1 MQSSRERN
9 VSLPRAISK
18 LGVASR
24 KQAEE
29 MILSGRV
36 TVNGLVLKNTSF
48 RVDLR
53 EDKIKLDGEAI
64 QKKKFIYL
72 ILNKPKGYVT
82 TRSDELN
89 RKTIYDL
96 LKNVREW
103 VFPVGRLDKDTTGLL
118 LLTNDNKLGE
128 VLTNP
133 KSPPDPL
140 DHRASWRAGRI
151 HKTYVAKINKPVDRL
166 ALEKLRSGVFIDED
180 LKTLPAKVN
189 IINGTRTEIMLTIVE
204 GKNRQVRRMFE
215 SLTYKVIELKRIQ
228 IGPILLGNLELGCF
242 RHLTKPEVEKLMEQ
256 K

>member
-1 MQSSRERN
+1 MQSRKKN
-9 VSLPRAISK
+9 TVSLPRAISK
-18 LGVASR
+18 LGAASR

-29 MILSGRV
+29 LIRSGRV
-36 TVNGLVLKNTSF
+36 TVNGIVSKNILL

-53 EDKIKLDGEAI
+53 KNKIRLDEVAI

-96 LKNVREW
+96 LKDVPEW
-103 VFPVGRLDKDTTGLL
+103 VFPVGRLDKDTVGLL
-118 LLTNDNKLGE
+118 MITNDNRLGE

-133 KSPPDPL
+133 KSK
-140 DHRASWRAGRI
+140 I
-151 HKTYVAKINKPVDRL
+151 QKTYIAKISKPVGKMDI
-166 ALEKLRSGVFIDED
+166 EKLRDGVFIDED
-180 LKTLPAKVN
+180 LITLPAKVKG
-189 IINGTRTEIMLTIVE
+189 INDERTEIMLTIVE

-215 SLTYKVIELKRIQ
+215 SLNYKVMELKRIQ
-228 IGPILLGNLELGCF
+228 IGDIKLGNLQLGSY
-242 RHLTKPEVEKLMEQ
+242 RHLTKPEVEKLMEN

>member
-29 MILSGRV
+29 MILTGRV
-36 TVNGLVLKNTSF
+36 TVNGLVVKNTSV
-48 RVDLR
+48 RVDLN
-53 EDKIKLDGEAI
+53 EDKIKLDGEAVK
-64 QKKKFIYL
+64 KKKFIYL

-96 LKNVREW
+96 IKNVSEW
-103 VFPVGRLDKDTTGLL
+103 TFPVGRLDKDTTGLI

-128 VLTNP
+128 TLTNP
-133 KSPPDPL
+133 DSK
-140 DHRASWRAGRI
+140 I
-151 HKTYVAKINKPVDRL
+151 QKTYIAKINKPVGNSD
-166 ALEKLRSGVFIDED
+166 LEKLRSGVFIEEE
-180 LKTLPAKVN
+180 LKTLPAKVS
-189 IINGTRTEIMLTIVE
+189 IMNGTKREIMLTIVE
-204 GKNRQVRRMFE
+204 GKNRQVRKMFE
-215 SLTYKVIELKRIQ
+215 SLNYKVIELKRIQ
-228 IGPILLGNLELGCF
+228 IGPILLGNLELGYF
-242 RHLTKPEVEKLMEQ
+242 RHLTKPEVKKLMDL

>member
-1 MQSSRERN
+1 MQPSRERN

-18 LGVASR
+18 LGAASR

-64 QKKKFIYL
+64 KKKKFIYL

-96 LKNVREW
+96 LNNVREW
-103 VFPVGRLDKDTTGLL
+103 VFPVGRLDKDTSGLL
-118 LLTNDNKLGE
+118 LLVNDNKLGE
-128 VLTNP
+128 ALTNP
-133 KSPPDPL
+133 DSK
-140 DHRASWRAGRI
+140 I
-151 HKTYVAKINKPVDRL
+151 QKTYVAKINKPIDRSD
-166 ALEKLRSGVFIDED
+166 LEKLRSGVFIDED

-189 IINGTRTEIMLTIVE
+189 ILNGTKTEIMLTIVE

-215 SLTYKVIELKRIQ
+215 SLNYKVTELKRIQ
-228 IGPILLGNLELGCF
+228 IGPIILGNLELGCF
-242 RHLTKPEVEKLMEQ
+242 RHLTKPEVEKLMEL

>member
-1 MQSSRERN
+1 MEPSKEN
-9 VSLPRAISK
+9 IVSLPRAISK
-18 LGVASR
+18 LGAASR

-29 MILSGRV
+29 LIRSGRV
-36 TVNGLVLKNTSF
+36 SVNGTVSKNISI
-48 RVDLR
+48 RIDLR
-53 EDKIKLDGEAI
+53 KDKIKLDSVDI
-64 QKKKFIYL
+64 QKKKFSYL

-96 LKNVREW
+96 IKNIRKW

-133 KSPPDPL
+133 KS
-140 DHRASWRAGRI
+140 GI
-151 HKTYVAKINKPVDRL
+151 HKTYVAKINKPVDRI
-166 ALEKLRSGVFIDED
+166 ALEKLRGGVFIGEG
-180 LKTLPAKVN
+180 LKTLHAKVN
-189 IINGTRTEIMLTIVE
+189 IINGSRTEIMLTIVE

-215 SLTYKVIELKRIQ
+215 SLNYKVIELKRIQ
-228 IGPILLGNLELGCF
+228 IGPIILGSLDSGCF
-242 RHLTKPEVEKLMEQ
+242 RHLTKPEVEKLLEH